1 MEISLVSFD
10 QHRRIKTLLSA
21 GFIAAALMAVAY
33 RFLDEQA
40 DSGKNLVWGIMIFVF
55 LATGIFI
62 FWRSGFVFVNGKLEF
77 TPKQGIQLNYGGGE
91 YFFGS
96 GSQISFSKDEGFHK
110 LNGSKGKVFEL
121 IITDEFRVS
130 TLQIMVYFHSEEEL
144 KNFVAK
150 AKSIGCEIF
159 RGSF

>member
-10 QHRRIKTLLSA
+10 QHRRMKTLLSA

-33 RFLDEQA
+33 RFLDERP
-40 DSGKNLVWGIMIFVF
+40 DPNTNLVWGIMIFVF

-62 FWRSGFVFVNGKLEF
+62 FWRSGFVFVNGKLVF
-77 TPKQGIQLNYGGGE
+77 TTNHGIQVNYGGTD

-96 GSQISFSKDEGFHK
+96 GTQISFAKDEGFHK
-110 LNGSKGKVFEL
+110 LNGTKGKVFEL
-121 IITDEFRVS
+121 MFTDEFRMTSFNV
-130 TLQIMVYFHSEEEL
+130 LVYFNSEEEL
-144 KNFVAK
+144 KNFISK